1 MFVVPNVAKNLKQMI
16 SAKTML
22 TRLQSLNQ
30 QKLETMVQ
38 EIVLS
43 DQKRLKEQKISEW
56 ERGLIYDGVG
66 KREYQDAEYAIFKQ
80 QINPLADGYVDLML
94 SHETARSLF
103 VIATEKRKFQF
114 NMRDRYNLIG
124 KYTPEILG
132 INKEYFNKRQ
142 ENIYRYVLIQ
152 DIQKILNA

>member
-1 MFVVPNVAKNLKQMI
+1 M
-16 SAKTML
+16 
-22 TRLQSLNQ
+22 
-30 QKLETMVQ
+30 
-38 EIVLS
+38 S